1 MARGDTAVPVLD
13 LEEHF
18 ITVPPGV
25 PPDFGGD
32 PPPPDPWPPAGPAV
46 SNARLA
52 MLVFL
57 GAEAMFFAGLV
68 GAFLVFRL
76 GSVTWPPAGQPRLPV
91 AVTAVNTVILLLSA
105 YTMYR
110 GLRAIRAGSRQ
121 GLAGG
126 LLATA
131 LLGAVFLGVQGVE
144 WVRLVHFGLTLS
156 TGVYGATFYTLIGTH
171 GLHVLGALLWL
182 AVMLVGATRN
192 RFSAAR
198 HVAVELCGMYW
209 YFVVGLWPILF
220 ALVYLT

>member
-1 MARGDTAVPVLD
+1 MARGESAAPVLD
-13 LEEHF
+13 LEEELA
-18 ITVPPGV
+18 TVQPGL
-25 PPDFGGD
+25 PPDFGED
-32 PPPPDPWPPAGPAV
+32 PPPPDPWPPPGPVV
-46 SNARLA
+46 SNARLG

-57 GAEAMFFAGLV
+57 GAEAMFFTGLI

-76 GSVTWPPAGQPRLPV
+76 GSLTWPPAGQPRLPV
-91 AVTAVNTVILLLSA
+91 AVTGVNTVILLLSG

-110 GLRAIRAGSRQ
+110 ALRAIREGNRR

-144 WVRLVHFGLTLS
+144 WVRLIRFGLTLS
-156 TGVYGATFYTLIGTH
+156 TGTYGATFYTLIGTH
-171 GLHVLGALLWL
+171 GLHVLGAVLWL
-182 AVMLVGATRN
+182 LVMLVGATRN

-198 HVAVELCGMYW
+198 HVALELCGMYW